1 MNANMNTSYQSVT
14 NYEGAVSRR
23 KAYTQASH
31 SAVKTSGDIQQKEIA
46 ASKDEVLISRT
57 ALSGAESQTREAE
70 NQAADI
76 QAEHKSEMQMKS
88 GILSSTDKTFIQ
100 LAGKYRD
107 LTKDRSTWPSIKELE
122 LLTNRTVRQE
132 TEQTVE
138 SLLRESGIQIPEGQP
153 VRLMVDS
160 CDYYIRV
167 EGLEDKA
174 LAESIEKAL
183 NQGRNGFNLFTH
195 IQRCAPSKFGYDNP
209 SQFDPEAAEKSKIY
223 HLVKEMTGYDLRELR
238 NEDGKFYTP
247 DGDDLWLELKEK
259 AKACVPFQL
268 EKYQEGY
275 EKLAKTGWEGS
286 SDYALSLEYT
296 DRHLLDIDTEYGY
309 GVGQTDWQEELL
321 PNLPAEAEGDEEETI
336 QGKNASQEQTEAKS
350 TGEVSQDETVSGK
363 VIDPNLAF
371 PKFNPALKYAKY
383 LKVLD
388 EYYEKQNEENLRFA
402 NPSQHIRDK
411 YYNPKSPYYIRGL
424 SPREREIGMEQEI
437 GMLHGREPS
446 LNSYDPVI
454 QRTFGG
460 CNAFQADQ
468 EYNQEMRRQI
478 NDCINQ
484 IFSAN
489 GIVIPDGTELRLTVD
504 PYDYRIHA
512 EGVEKELAAAIESA
526 LNFGE
531 NGHSLYS
538 HISYCSQSNINMGQ
552 QGSDQYVQ
560 GDKAKAAVY
569 HMVRQ
574 LTDYDLRTLENKNGR
589 FYTPDGSDLWEVLS
603 DRYKEMVENGE
614 AVSFRLEDYYDHYRR
629 IAKEGWG
636 RGMDANLTIGYQ
648 NGALYDVDSYM

>member
-23 KAYTQASH
+23 RNSTQAPY
-31 SAVKTSGDIQQKEIA
+31 SAAKTSGDAQQKEIP

-57 ALSGAESQTREAE
+57 APGQAE

-76 QAEHKSEMQMKS
+76 QAEQKPEMQMKS

-138 SLLRESGIQIPEGQP
+138 NLLRESGIQIPEGQS
-153 VRLMVDS
+153 VRLTVDS

-167 EGLEDKA
+167 EGLEDQA

-183 NQGRNGFNLFTH
+183 NQGQNGFNLFTH

-286 SDYALSLEYT
+286 PDYALSLEYT

-309 GVGQTDWQEELL
+309 GVGQMDWQEELL
-321 PNLPAEAEGDEEETI
+321 PDLPAEAEGEEEETI
-336 QGKNASQEQTEAKS
+336 QGENASQEQTEAKS
-350 TGEVSQDETVSGK
+350 TGEVSQDEKVSGK
-363 VIDPNLAF
+363 PANPNHAF
-371 PKFNPALKYAKY
+371 PQFNPALKYAKY

-402 NPSQHIRDK
+402 NPKEHIRDK

-424 SPREREIGMEQEI
+424 SPLEREIGMEQEL
-437 GMLHGREPS
+437 GMLRGKKPS
-446 LNSYDPVI
+446 LNGYDPVI

-460 CNAFQADQ
+460 CNSFQADQ
-468 EYNQEMRRQI
+468 EYNQEMRGQI

-512 EGVEKELAAAIESA
+512 EGVEKDLAAEIEAA

-538 HISYCSQSNINMGQ
+538 HISYCNQSNAGQ
-552 QGSDQYVQ
+552 QGSGQYVQ
-560 GDKAKAAVY
+560 GGQAKAAVY
-569 HMVRQ
+569 HMVKQ

-603 DRYKEMVENGE
+603 NR
-614 AVSFRLEDYYDHYRR
+614 
-629 IAKEGWG
+629 
-636 RGMDANLTIGYQ
+636 
-648 NGALYDVDSYM
+648 

>member
-23 KAYTQASH
+23 RNSTQAPY
-31 SAVKTSGDIQQKEIA
+31 SAAKTSGDAQQKEIP

-57 ALSGAESQTREAE
+57 APGQAE

-76 QAEHKSEMQMKS
+76 QAEQKPEMQMKS

-138 SLLRESGIQIPEGQP
+138 NLLRESGIQIPEGQS
-153 VRLMVDS
+153 VRLTVDS

-167 EGLEDKA
+167 EGLEDQA

-183 NQGRNGFNLFTH
+183 NQGQNGFNLFTH

-286 SDYALSLEYT
+286 PDYALSLEYT

-309 GVGQTDWQEELL
+309 GVGQMDWQEELL
-321 PNLPAEAEGDEEETI
+321 PDLPAEAEGEEEETI
-336 QGKNASQEQTEAKS
+336 QGENASQEQTEAKS
-350 TGEVSQDETVSGK
+350 TGEVSQDEKVSGK
-363 VIDPNLAF
+363 PANPNHAF
-371 PKFNPALKYAKY
+371 PQFNPALKYAKY

-402 NPSQHIRDK
+402 NPKEHIRDK

-424 SPREREIGMEQEI
+424 SPLEREIGMEQEL
-437 GMLHGREPS
+437 GMLRGKKPS
-446 LNSYDPVI
+446 LNGYDPVI

-460 CNAFQADQ
+460 CNSFQADQ
-468 EYNQEMRRQI
+468 EYNQEMRGQI

-512 EGVEKELAAAIESA
+512 EGVEKDLAAEIEAA

-538 HISYCSQSNINMGQ
+538 HISYCNQSNAGQ
-552 QGSDQYVQ
+552 QGSGQYVQ
-560 GDKAKAAVY
+560 GGQAKAAVY
-569 HMVRQ
+569 HMVKQ

-589 FYTPDGSDLWEVLS
+589 FYTPDGRDLWDVLS

-614 AVSFRLEDYYDHYRR
+614 AGAFKLADYYDHYRR
-629 IAKEGWG
+629 IAKAGWD

-648 NGALYDVDSYM
+648 NEVLYDI

>member
-1 MNANMNTSYQSVT
+1 MNTNMNTSYQSVT

-23 KAYTQASH
+23 RNSTQAPY
-31 SAVKTSGDIQQKEIA
+31 SAAKTPGDAQQKEIP

-57 ALSGAESQTREAE
+57 APGQAESRIQEAE
-70 NQAADI
+70 DQTTYF
-76 QAEHKSEMQMKS
+76 QPEQKPELQLKS

-100 LAGKYRD
+100 LAGQYRD
-107 LTKDRSTWPSIKELE
+107 LTKDRSTWPTIKELE
-122 LLTNRTVRQE
+122 LLTNRAVRQE

-138 SLLRESGIQIPEGQP
+138 GLLKENGIQIPEGQSL
-153 VRLMVDS
+153 RLTVDS

-167 EGLEDKA
+167 EGLEDKS
-174 LAESIEKAL
+174 LAESIEKVL
-183 NQGRNGFNLFTH
+183 NQGQNGFNLFTH

-209 SQFDPEAAEKSKIY
+209 SQYNSETAEKSVLY
-223 HLVKEMTGYDLRELR
+223 HLVKEMTGYDLRELQ

-247 DGDDLWLELKEK
+247 DGSDLWLELKEK
-259 AKACVPFQL
+259 AEAYSPFQL

-286 SDYALSLEYT
+286 PDHSLSLEYI
-296 DRHLLDIDTEYGY
+296 DGHLLDIDTEYGY
-309 GVGQTDWQEELL
+309 GVGQTDWQEEFL
-321 PNLPAEAEGDEEETI
+321 PNLPAEAEGEEEETI
-336 QGKNASQEQTEAKS
+336 QEENASQEQTEAKT

-363 VIDPNLAF
+363 AADPNLAF

-424 SPREREIGMEQEI
+424 SPLEREIGMEQEI
-437 GMLHGREPS
+437 GMLCGREPS

-460 CNAFQADQ
+460 CNSFQADQ
-468 EYNQEMRRQI
+468 EYNQEMRGQI

-489 GIVIPDGTELRLTVD
+489 GIVIPDGTELHLTVD

-512 EGVEKELAAAIESA
+512 EGVGKELAAEIESA

-531 NGHSLYS
+531 NGHSLYN
-538 HISYCSQSNINMGQ
+538 HISYCNQSNINIGQ
-552 QGSDQYVQ
+552 QGSNQYVQ

-569 HMVRQ
+569 HMVKQ

-603 DRYKEMVENGE
+603 NKYKEMAESKE
-614 AVSFRLEDYYDHYRR
+614 AVSFRLEDYYDQYRR
-629 IAKEGWG
+629 IAKEGWN
-636 RGMDANLTIGYQ
+636 RGIDAVLTIGYK
-648 NGALYDVDSYM
+648 NGALFDAAV

>member
-1 MNANMNTSYQSVT
+1 M
-14 NYEGAVSRR
+14 
-23 KAYTQASH
+23 
-31 SAVKTSGDIQQKEIA
+31 
-46 ASKDEVLISRT
+46 
-57 ALSGAESQTREAE
+57 
-70 NQAADI
+70 
-76 QAEHKSEMQMKS
+76 
-88 GILSSTDKTFIQ
+88 
-100 LAGKYRD
+100 
-107 LTKDRSTWPSIKELE
+107 
-122 LLTNRTVRQE
+122 
-132 TEQTVE
+132 
-138 SLLRESGIQIPEGQP
+138 PEGQSL
-153 VRLMVDS
+153 RLTVDS

-167 EGLEDKA
+167 EGLEDKS
-174 LAESIEKAL
+174 LAESIEKVL
-183 NQGRNGFNLFTH
+183 NQGQNGFNLFTH

-209 SQFDPEAAEKSKIY
+209 SQYNSETAEKSVLY
-223 HLVKEMTGYDLRELR
+223 HLVKEMTGYDLRELQ

-247 DGDDLWLELKEK
+247 DGSDLWLELKEK
-259 AKACVPFQL
+259 AEAYSPFQL

-286 SDYALSLEYT
+286 PDYALSLEYK
-296 DRHLLDIDTEYGY
+296 DQHLLDIDTEYGY

-321 PNLPAEAEGDEEETI
+321 PNLPAEGEEEETI
-336 QGKNASQEQTEAKS
+336 EGENVPQEQTEAKS
-350 TGEVSQDETVSGK
+350 IGEVSQDEKVSGK
-363 VIDPNLAF
+363 PADPNHAF

-402 NPSQHIRDK
+402 NPEGHIRDK

-424 SPREREIGMEQEI
+424 SPLEREIGMEQEI
-437 GMLHGREPS
+437 GMLCGREPS
-446 LNSYDPVI
+446 LNGYDPVI

-460 CNAFQADQ
+460 CNSFQADQ
-468 EYNQEMRRQI
+468 EYNQEMRGQI

-512 EGVEKELAAAIESA
+512 EGVEKDLAAEIESA

-531 NGHSLYS
+531 NGHSLYN
-538 HISYCSQSNINMGQ
+538 HISYCNQSNINIGQ
-552 QGSDQYVQ
+552 QGSNQYVQ

-569 HMVRQ
+569 HMVKQ

-603 DRYKEMVENGE
+603 NKYKEMAESGE
-614 AVSFRLEDYYDHYRR
+614 AVSFRLEDYYDQYRR
-629 IAKEGWG
+629 IAKEGWN
-636 RGMDANLTIGYQ
+636 RGIDAVLTIGYK
-648 NGALYDVDSYM
+648 NGVLFDAAV

>member
-14 NYEGAVSRR
+14 NYEGAISRR
-23 KAYTQASH
+23 RNSTQALR
-31 SAVKTSGDIQQKEIA
+31 SAVKTSGATQQMEIV

-57 ALSGAESQTREAE
+57 APSGAESRTQEAE
-70 NQAADI
+70 HQAADI
-76 QAEHKSEMQMKS
+76 QAEHKSDLQMKS

-107 LTKDRSTWPSIKELE
+107 LTKDRSTWLSIKELE

-138 SLLRESGIQIPEGQP
+138 SLLRESGIQIPEGQS
-153 VRLMVDS
+153 VRLTVDS

-209 SQFDPEAAEKSKIY
+209 SQFNQEAAEKSTIY
-223 HLVKEMTGYDLRELR
+223 HLVKEMTGYDLREFR

-247 DGDDLWLELKEK
+247 DGEDLWLDLKEK
-259 AKACVPFQL
+259 AKAYIPFQL

-286 SDYALSLEYT
+286 PDYALSLEYI
-296 DRHLLDIDTEYGY
+296 DHHLLDIDTEYGY
-309 GVGQTDWQEELL
+309 GAGQTDWQEELL
-321 PNLPAEAEGDEEETI
+321 PNLPAEVEGEEEETI
-336 QGKNASQEQTEAKS
+336 QGENASQEQTEAKS
-350 TGEVSQDETVSGK
+350 TGEVSQDEKVSGK
-363 VIDPNLAF
+363 PANPNHVF
-371 PKFNPALKYAKY
+371 PQFNPALKYAKY

-402 NPSQHIRDK
+402 NPKEHIRDK

-424 SPREREIGMEQEI
+424 SPLEREIGMEQEL
-437 GMLHGREPS
+437 GMLRGKKPS
-446 LNSYDPVI
+446 LNGYDPVI

-460 CNAFQADQ
+460 CNSFQADQ
-468 EYNQEMRRQI
+468 EYNQEMRGQI
-478 NDCINQ
+478 NDCIDQ

-489 GIVIPDGTELRLTVD
+489 GIVIPDGIELRLTVD

-512 EGVEKELAAAIESA
+512 EGVEKDLAAAIESA

-538 HISYCSQSNINMGQ
+538 HISYCNQSNMEQ
-552 QGSDQYVQ
+552 QGSGQYVQ
-560 GDKAKAAVY
+560 GGQAKAAVY
-569 HMVRQ
+569 HMVKQ

-603 DRYKEMVENGE
+603 NRYKEMAENGE

-629 IAKEGWG
+629 IAKAGWDK
-636 RGMDANLTIGYQ
+636 GMDANLTIGYQ

>member
-1 MNANMNTSYQSVT
+1 MNTSYQSVT

-23 KAYTQASH
+23 RNSTQAPY
-31 SAVKTSGDIQQKEIA
+31 SAAKTSGDAQQKEIP

-57 ALSGAESQTREAE
+57 APGQAE

-76 QAEHKSEMQMKS
+76 QAEQKPEMQMKS

-138 SLLRESGIQIPEGQP
+138 NLLRESGIQIPEGQS
-153 VRLMVDS
+153 VRLTVDS

-167 EGLEDKA
+167 EGLEDQA

-183 NQGRNGFNLFTH
+183 NQGQNGFNLFTH

-286 SDYALSLEYT
+286 PDYALSLEYT

-309 GVGQTDWQEELL
+309 GVGQMDWQEELL
-321 PNLPAEAEGDEEETI
+321 PDLPAEAEGEEEETI
-336 QGKNASQEQTEAKS
+336 QGENASQEQTEAKS
-350 TGEVSQDETVSGK
+350 TGEVSQDEKVSGK
-363 VIDPNLAF
+363 PANPNHAF
-371 PKFNPALKYAKY
+371 PQFNPALKYAKY

-402 NPSQHIRDK
+402 NPKEHIRDK

-424 SPREREIGMEQEI
+424 SPLEREIGMEQEL
-437 GMLHGREPS
+437 GMLRGKKPS
-446 LNSYDPVI
+446 LNGYDPVI

-460 CNAFQADQ
+460 CNSFQADQ
-468 EYNQEMRRQI
+468 EYNQEMRGQI

-512 EGVEKELAAAIESA
+512 EGVEKDLAAEIEAA

-538 HISYCSQSNINMGQ
+538 HISYCNQSNAGQ
-552 QGSDQYVQ
+552 QGSGQYVQ
-560 GDKAKAAVY
+560 GGQAKAAVY
-569 HMVRQ
+569 HMVKQ

-589 FYTPDGSDLWEVLS
+589 FYTPDGRDLWDVLS

-614 AVSFRLEDYYDHYRR
+614 AGAFKLADYYDHYRR
-629 IAKEGWG
+629 IAKAGWD

-648 NGALYDVDSYM
+648 NEVLYDI